1 MEMTRSVQQV
11 CCELDLE
18 VKHLKV
24 KLEGPVAKQWL
35 RAVDAPDEIAECHG
49 RIQRLLERL
58 TLNAT
63 VNILKALNRQDEKI
77 DKQDMER
84 RLNAM
89 SPAIYSEY
97 NSAASDEIRRGEC
110 TPGTRELQ
118 IKSLLIW
125 ARTPKAGKIYWM
137 NGMAGTGKTTIAY
150 SICTELDVTSKPTKT
165 AQFDGITMH
174 HDISLLGASFF
185 CSRDIP
191 ECRQVRNILPT
202 IAYQLSRY
210 SIPFRYALHKI
221 LESDS
226 DVSTRALKIQ
236 YQKLIV
242 EPLTMVNDTLPTD
255 FIVVIDALDDCEN
268 LNSLGEILDLLL
280 STPTILPIRFL
291 ISSRPEPEI
300 SRRMEGQVNE
310 QGDTQLVLHN
320 IDADM
325 VKSDIEVFMRREL
338 QRVPLT
344 DKQWSGLL

>member
-97 NSAASDEIRRGEC
+97 NSAASDEVRRGEC

-150 SICTELDVTSKPTKT
+150 SICTELDVTSKPTKPPNLT
-165 AQFDGITMH
+165 ASPCITTYP
-174 HDISLLGASFF
+174 
-185 CSRDIP
+185 CSGQVSSVP
-191 ECRQVRNILPT
+191 ETYRN
-202 IAYQLSRY
+202 
-210 SIPFRYALHKI
+210 I

-255 FIVVIDALDDCEN
+255 FIVVIDALDECEN

-338 QRVPLT
+338 
-344 DKQWSGLL
+344 